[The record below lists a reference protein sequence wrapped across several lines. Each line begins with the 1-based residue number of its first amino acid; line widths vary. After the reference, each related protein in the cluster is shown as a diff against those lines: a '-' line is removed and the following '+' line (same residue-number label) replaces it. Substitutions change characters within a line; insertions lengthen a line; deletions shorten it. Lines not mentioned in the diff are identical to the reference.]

1 MACVL
6 KLSAIRPVL
15 CEFNSL
21 MLTALLL
28 AVALVQQSDTSIV
41 GSYKTEG
48 DFQIAIRQYDFGKQG
63 KRLMFLDYETGR
75 FGSFS
80 PSAGPNYKAGPG
92 LLVDAPTVTTMRVER
107 DAARR
112 VKSISFSNNGE
123 DPRRAVRE
131 HKYTEREVRFKSG
144 DAELTGTLRVP
155 TSAGSH
161 PAVVIVHDSGAQTRE
176 GELAYLGFIADLF
189 ASNGIASFSYD
200 KRKSSKL
207 DELADD
213 AAAAMAAVGQQSGI
227 DASKVG
233 IWGIGEGGLVAP
245 MAVQRHGKA
254 KFVIL
259 VSAPA
264 RSSAG
269 DPLTALQ
276 SIKAPV
282 LAFFGGKDSS
292 VPAAENAT
300 LIQSTLRTASNN
312 DVQIV
317 TLPEGNHLFQSAASG
332 NFVPGYFDRMMQWVL
347 GKTAR

>member
-1 MACVL
+1 
-6 KLSAIRPVL
+6 
-15 CEFNSL
+15 
-21 MLTALLL
+21 MLTTLLL
-28 AVALVQQSDTSIV
+28 AVALFQQSDTSIV
-41 GSYKTEG
+41 GSYRTDG

-75 FGSFS
+75 FGSFL
-80 PSAGPNYKAGPG
+80 PGAGPNFKAGPG
-92 LLVDAPTVTTMRVER
+92 VLVDMPTVTTMRVER

-112 VKSISFSNNGE
+112 VKAIWFSNNDE

-155 TSAGSH
+155 TTAGSH

-176 GELAYLGFIADLF
+176 GDLAYLGFIADLF

-207 DELADD
+207 DELAAD
-213 AAAAMAAVGQQSGI
+213 AAQAMATVEQQTGI

-233 IWGIGEGGLVAP
+233 IWGIGEGGLVVP

-259 VSAPA
+259 QSAPV

-269 DPLTALQ
+269 DSLAALQ
-276 SIKAPV
+276 SIRAPV
-282 LAFFGGKDSS
+282 LAFFGAKDSI
-292 VPAAENAT
+292 VPATDNAA
-300 LIQSTLRTASNN
+300 LMQSTLRGAGNR

-317 TLPEGNHLFQSAASG
+317 TLPDANHLLQRAVTGSSTESTSLG
-332 NFVPGYFDRMMQWVL
+332 KFVFGYFDRMMQWVL

>member
-1 MACVL
+1 
-6 KLSAIRPVL
+6 
-15 CEFNSL
+15 
-21 MLTALLL
+21 MLTTLLL
-28 AVALVQQSDTSIV
+28 AVALLQQSDTSIV
-41 GSYKTEG
+41 GTYRTEG
-48 DFQIAIRQYDFGKQG
+48 DFQIAIRQHDFGKQG
-63 KRLMFLDYETGR
+63 KRLVFIDYETGR
-75 FGSFS
+75 FGSFL
-80 PSAGPNYKAGPG
+80 PGPGGQFKAGPG

-112 VKSISFSNNGE
+112 VRAISFSNNGE

-144 DAELTGTLRVP
+144 DTELTGTLRIP

-161 PAVVIVHDSGAQTRE
+161 PAVVIVHDSGAQNRE
-176 GELAYLGFIADLF
+176 GEFAFLGFVADLF
-189 ASNGIASFSYD
+189 ASNGIASFTYD
-200 KRKSSKL
+200 KRKTSKL

-213 AAAAMAAVGQQSGI
+213 AAQAMATIEQQPGI

-259 VSAPA
+259 NSAPA
-264 RSSAG
+264 RSSPSDSAS
-269 DPLTALQ
+269 ALQ

-282 LAFFGGKDSS
+282 LAFFGAKDSM
-292 VPAAENAT
+292 VPAADNAAS
-300 LIQSTLRTASNN
+300 IQSALRTVGNH

-317 TLPEGNHLFQSAASG
+317 TLADANHLFQSTG
-332 NFVPGYFDRMMQWVL
+332 QFKFVPGYFDRMMQWVL
-347 GKTAR
+347 GKTTR